1 MLWGCSAAS
10 VTGGIECIK
19 EMMKSEDYRGIWSK
33 MCYPVSVSRFEVKV
47 LGLSAGQWTQK
58 NG

>member
-19 EMMKSEDYRGIWSK
+19 EMMKSEDYQGILERNVLPSI
-33 MCYPVSVSRFEVKV
+33 RE
-47 LGLSAGQWTQK
+47 LGLR
-58 NG
+58 